1 MLDKL
6 REKNKLNKYLLLAIV
21 IALSGILYWCVYFM
35 ILFHLLPP
43 IDGRI
48 QQLGGDFYI
57 YYNAAKIFLSGG
69 DIYNNT
75 GFVYPPLAIVLYLPF
90 ANLNFNQA
98 FVLMSL
104 LNLFIF
110 AVTILFIIKILHHY
124 NVILS
129 IPKKILLF
137 FVIFLFY
144 PVCSSFCRG
153 QINILIL
160 FLITIF
166 YYQILMNKNLSAGI
180 SLTIATI
187 LKIFPASLVFL
198 GFFLRKIKIVVSYL
212 LTFIACCLISAFLF
226 GIHTNIRF
234 IETVRGFSAPPTF
247 GFASRYFDG
256 SASGMFFKLFG
267 VFNTSE
273 SFQEVFVIIWT
284 IVRIIFVLFV
294 LFYLYKISKNEK
306 LLNSKEW
313 EILIFSL
320 MISLTLVLPNY
331 SSAGY
336 AMFLIVPYVLY
347 FFVLHLS
354 DIEELLLLIS
364 LILFSYHTHAI
375 YSSTIIGGQ
384 IATLIYIIS
393 PAMCA
398 NILFL
403 FLTLRKITKIKNIY
417 SKLIFDND

>member
-43 IDGRI
+43 IGGRI
-48 QQLGGDFYI
+48 QQLGCDFNM

-75 GFVYPPLAIVLYLPF
+75 GFLYPPLAIVLYLPF

-104 LNLFIF
+104 LDLFLF
-110 AVTILFIIKILHHY
+110 ALTIVFIIKILHHY
-124 NVILS
+124 NVVLS
-129 IPKKILLF
+129 MPKKILLF
-137 FVIFLFY
+137 FVIFLSY
-144 PVCSSFCRG
+144 PACTSFSRG
-153 QINILIL
+153 QIDILIL

-166 YYQILMNKNLSAGI
+166 YYQVLENKNLSAGI

-187 LKIFPASLVFL
+187 LKVFPASLVFL
-198 GFFLRKIKIVVSYL
+198 GFFLRKIKFIISYF
-212 LTFIACCLISAFLF
+212 LTFMACCVISVSLF

-234 IETVRGFSAPPTF
+234 IETLRGFQAPLAP
-247 GFASRYFDG
+247 GFANRSFDG
-256 SASGMFFKLFG
+256 SVSGMFVKLFAL
-267 VFNTSE
+267 FNTSE
-273 SFQEVFVIIWT
+273 SFQDMFVVIWT
-284 IVRIIFVLFV
+284 IIRITFALLL
-294 LFYLYKISKNEK
+294 LFYLYNLSKNEK

-331 SSAGY
+331 SSCGY
-336 AMFLIVPYVLY
+336 AMFLIVPYILY

-354 DIEELLLLIS
+354 KIEELLLIIS

-375 YSSTIIGGQ
+375 YSSVIIGGQ
-384 IATLIYIIS
+384 IATLINIIT

-398 NILFL
+398 NLLFF
-403 FLTLRKITKIKNIY
+403 FLTLRKITKIKNTH